1 MLRDAT
7 IDDTEMLF
15 LWRNSDEIRS
25 MLFSQ
30 DVIAFET
37 HKHWLRCGLDS
48 STKYLFIYEEAE
60 PCGFAQLDRVS
71 ADRKTFE
78 WGFYKAPSAP
88 QGVGERMLRELL
100 HHVFQSIGAQ
110 EVIGKVLT
118 FNTVSMNLHA
128 NWHSNSEK
136 WNETTIPSQHA
147 LTPTQLTFSH
157 KSSIKKVMEVRN
169 DYQWRFDWR
178 GAASIRSR
186 RNVGKSQR

>member
-88 QGVGERMLRELL
+88 QGVGEWMLREIL

-118 FNTVSMNLHA
+118 FNTVSMNLHRKLGFELRKMDREKVSQPERTYDVA
-128 NWHSNSEK
+128 VFVLTQELYKKSNGGQK
-136 WNETTIPSQHA
+136 
-147 LTPTQLTFSH
+147 
-157 KSSIKKVMEVRN
+157 
-169 DYQWRFDWR
+169 
-178 GAASIRSR
+178 
-186 RNVGKSQR
+186 